1 MSRATV
7 CRGLSPCCR
16 LTQIVAADSTALV
29 FLNDASEEDIDELA
43 VEIKMLRPHSRTLKR
58 AWRELRDPMDA
69 AQREHALGETYG
81 TLSHGISRAHASERS
96 SQAELSSRLQ
106 KAEARTMRAIRAA
119 TADRPS
125 SPSASTPAGRA
136 QVSDRLSPSSQQ
148 ARPSSSAAS
157 GEGSAQPRA
166 SALESVFSM
175 MEDKKLRVRDL
186 FRSLDR
192 DGSGSIDATELREA
206 FARHDIPLRAGDV
219 RELMQALDQDGD
231 GEVDTA
237 EFMEQMRKAKHEQR
251 NPTAPVEGQA
261 PSTAASPRSAERR
274 PSKVVFDMNGRSH
287 QVWHVSAAVAAGR
300 LGLCLSPRL

>member
-96 SQAELSSRLQ
+96 SQAELSSRLER
-106 KAEARTMRAIRAA
+106 AEARTMRAIRAA
-119 TADRPS
+119 TADRPA
-125 SPSASTPAGRA
+125 SPSASTPAARE
-136 QVSDRLSPSSQQ
+136 QVSDRLSPSS
-148 ARPSSSAAS
+148 AAS
-157 GEGSAQPRA
+157 GEGSAQPQPRA

-186 FRSLDR
+186 FRSL
-192 DGSGSIDATELREA
+192 
-206 FARHDIPLRAGDV
+206 
-219 RELMQALDQDGD
+219 
-231 GEVDTA
+231 
-237 EFMEQMRKAKHEQR
+237 
-251 NPTAPVEGQA
+251 
-261 PSTAASPRSAERR
+261 
-274 PSKVVFDMNGRSH
+274 
-287 QVWHVSAAVAAGR
+287 
-300 LGLCLSPRL
+300 

>member
-1 MSRATV
+1 M
-7 CRGLSPCCR
+7 
-16 LTQIVAADSTALV
+16 

-43 VEIKMLRPHSRTLKR
+43 VEVKMLRPHSRTLKR
-58 AWRELRDPMDA
+58 AWRELRNPMD
-69 AQREHALGETYG
+69 EHALDETYG

-106 KAEARTMRAIRAA
+106 RAEARTMRAIRAA

-125 SPSASTPAGRA
+125 SPPSTASAGRE

-186 FRSLDR
+186 FRSL
-192 DGSGSIDATELREA
+192 
-206 FARHDIPLRAGDV
+206 
-219 RELMQALDQDGD
+219 
-231 GEVDTA
+231 
-237 EFMEQMRKAKHEQR
+237 
-251 NPTAPVEGQA
+251 
-261 PSTAASPRSAERR
+261 
-274 PSKVVFDMNGRSH
+274 
-287 QVWHVSAAVAAGR
+287 
-300 LGLCLSPRL
+300 